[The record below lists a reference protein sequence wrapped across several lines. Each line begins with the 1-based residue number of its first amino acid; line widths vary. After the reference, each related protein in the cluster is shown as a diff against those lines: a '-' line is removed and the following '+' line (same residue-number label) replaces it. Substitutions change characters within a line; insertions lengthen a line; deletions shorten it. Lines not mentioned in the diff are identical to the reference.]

1 MPDNITLNKIDL
13 KYIFIILIAV
23 FFSTLFHELAHWSM
37 GEILGNK
44 MNATLN
50 SANIISGEYK
60 HKWDRNLITA
70 TGPLFTII
78 QAIVIYFLLNKYPK
92 RELFPFLLFP
102 LAMRFWAGLAN
113 LLGPNDEGRLG
124 LSFGI
129 GLLTIS
135 FIVCCFLF
143 FLVYKSSKKHH
154 FSLKFNLL
162 SFLFCSIFLIMLSFI
177 NEYFKIR
184 IIS

>member
-1 MPDNITLNKIDL
+1 MTITNALNKIDL
-13 KYIFIILIAV
+13 KYILIILIAV

-44 MNATLN
+44 MTASLN
-50 SANIISGEYK
+50 SANTISGEFK
-60 HKWDRNLITA
+60 HEWNRNFITA
-70 TGPLFTII
+70 AGPIFTIL
-78 QAIVIYFLLNKYPK
+78 QAIAVFFLLNKYPK
-92 RELFPFLLFP
+92 KELFPFLLFP
-102 LAMRFWAGLAN
+102 FAMRFWAGLAN

-124 LSFGI
+124 LSLGI

-154 FSLKFNLL
+154 FTLKFNLI
-162 SFLFCSIFLIMLSFI
+162 SFLFCSVFLIALSFI

-184 IIS
+184 II